1 MPSSIVRTITGPL
14 LLGMRA
20 RYPGITLELVESPS
34 AELPDQVAQGRVEI
48 AIVTIDSPV
57 RGLILQPLIKEDLFV
72 LMPPNLK
79 NLRES
84 ITLRE
89 LAKLPI
95 ILPSPPNFIRTRID
109 LALSQA
115 GFNYEVVAEASTTS
129 LLISAVKSGLG
140 VTVLPLSTIN
150 EEAADTIY
158 AKRIT
163 RPSLSRQLAICTTA
177 AIPISVAGEKVRDMI
192 ADVVR
197 KLVRAKVW
205 KGAKDIANA

>member
-1 MPSSIVRTITGPL
+1 
-14 LLGMRA
+14 MRD

-34 AELPDQVAQGRVEI
+34 AELPEQVAQGRVEI
-48 AIVTIDSPV
+48 AIVTIDGPV
-57 RGLILQPLIKEDLFV
+57 RGLALQPLIKEDLFV

-79 NLRES
+79 ILRES

-158 AKRIT
+158 ARRIT

-177 AIPISVAGEKVRDMI
+177 VLPISVAGEKVRDVI

-205 KGAKDIANA
+205 KGAKDIADA